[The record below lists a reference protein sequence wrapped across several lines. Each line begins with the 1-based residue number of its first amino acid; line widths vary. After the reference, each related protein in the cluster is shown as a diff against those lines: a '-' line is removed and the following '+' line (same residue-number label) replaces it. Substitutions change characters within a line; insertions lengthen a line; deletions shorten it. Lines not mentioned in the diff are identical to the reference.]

1 MQSDRTPQQTRETS
15 GNAARR
21 RLSLLLRGSIARG
34 DFPNGRLPRES
45 EIMRDYGASRGV
57 VRDVLQQL
65 NDTGVVTRTQGVGT
79 RALLASPARRHP
91 LHGGGI
97 VAPHRVQRRIV
108 DTPRTVEKRMN
119 RCGPR
124 VLRLE
129 HLVIVDGRVCAVST
143 SYVALPAAAHLED
156 AEFGAGVH
164 DLLRN
169 GGLMVS
175 STEHVIGAMLADT
188 ATAHRLGVPTS
199 SPLLSLEQT
208 MYDLTGEAL
217 CFSTTAIRPDQM
229 SLFVETT
236 DVTPGIGAEP
246 VTVSSVG

>member
-1 MQSDRTPQQTRETS
+1 M
-15 GNAARR
+15 
-21 RLSLLLRGSIARG
+21 
-34 DFPNGRLPRES
+34 
-45 EIMRDYGASRGV
+45 
-57 VRDVLQQL
+57 
-65 NDTGVVTRTQGVGT
+65 
-79 RALLASPARRHP
+79 
-91 LHGGGI
+91 
-97 VAPHRVQRRIV
+97 
-108 DTPRTVEKRMN
+108 K

-124 VLRLE
+124 VLRVE
-129 HLVIVDGRVCAVST
+129 HLVIVDGIVCAVST
-143 SYVALPAAAHLED
+143 SYLAPPTAALLENVD
-156 AEFGAGVH
+156 LGAGIH

-188 ATAHRLGVPTS
+188 ATAHRLGIPTS

-236 DVTPGIGAEP
+236 EVTPGIGTEP
-246 VTVSSVG
+246 VTVSVG